1 MRCRVVIYLIDF
13 VCSVKTSFSFD
24 DIKLIILFILH
35 IYEIV
40 NSVLKSVIIKLT
52 KYINFNY
59 ENNAVI

>member
-1 MRCRVVIYLIDF
+1 VLSYLNDF
-13 VCSVKTSFSFD
+13 VRSIKTSFLFD